1 MTRMARAGLLW
12 ILFLGTL
19 QMLAE
24 PPRTYRITARKFS
37 RVAMAAPPQELRSL
51 DEREKSSV
59 AVVVVP
65 DTREGLP
72 GSGVLD
78 PHFQYD
84 PAVARFLLPTDR
96 IQCGDP
102 GIARL
107 AAALPGTRTLEVI
120 RAGLGLVSRSVT
132 YDPALAKAISEGT
145 ASPKDAL
152 AVLREGT
159 GTCSEYAS
167 LFVALMRS
175 RGIPARYVVGVLYS
189 PENDAD
195 FVHAWAECY
204 LPGHGWLGVDPQAG
218 SLGLAPDHIRLF
230 LGMDYPDCGAG
241 PLPQLWPLKAVRI
254 QSRLP

>member
-1 MTRMARAGLLW
+1 MPRIARAGLLG
-12 ILFLGTL
+12 ILLLGSL
-19 QMLAE
+19 SAFAE
-24 PPRTYRITARKFS
+24 PPRTYRITARKLS
-37 RVAMAAPPQELRSL
+37 REALATPPQELRSL
-51 DEREKSSV
+51 KVGEKSSV

-72 GSGVLD
+72 AGGALD
-78 PHFQYD
+78 PHFRYD

-102 GIARL
+102 GIAKF

-175 RGIPARYVVGVLYS
+175 RGIPARYVVGLLYA
-189 PENDAD
+189 PENDED
-195 FVHAWAECY
+195 FFHAWAECY

-230 LGMDYPDCGAG
+230 SGMDYPDCGAG